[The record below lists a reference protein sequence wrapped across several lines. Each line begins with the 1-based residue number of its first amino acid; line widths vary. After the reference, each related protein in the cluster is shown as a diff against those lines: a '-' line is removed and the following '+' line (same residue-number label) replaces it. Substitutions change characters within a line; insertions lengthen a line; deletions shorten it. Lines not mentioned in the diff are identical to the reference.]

1 MLQSFRM
8 SDATGRRS
16 PLAVPLKV
24 LFYVGFAA
32 FFFVF
37 GYTLGEAP
45 GEIAPGREP
54 GHVTGIKDETPEWL
68 PGDVDFDLFWDVWD
82 MVRSEYVDKGV
93 SDKQLFYGALQGLV
107 WGLEDPYSSFFTP
120 QKAEEFNQELAGTFF
135 GIGAEIGL
143 DQDGNVVVIAPLPD
157 TPADR
162 AGIQAGDRILLVDD
176 TDTTGLTVNEAVQM
190 IRGEKGTSVTLT
202 ISRDGSEPFEV
213 QIVRDE
219 IKIKSVT
226 WKVQDDG
233 IGVITISMFN
243 EETSGLFKQA
253 SQELLQKGVAKLIV
267 DLRNNP
273 GGLLDSAIELAGY
286 WVGDDVVVI
295 EATGDDRLELPANG
309 VPWFSEMD
317 TVVLVNGG
325 SASASE
331 ILAGALQ
338 DYDLAQVI
346 GEQTFGKGSVQTY
359 HELPDGSAVK
369 ITVAK
374 WLTPLGRS
382 IDKNGITPDAVV
394 PLTQED
400 FNANQD
406 PQLEAAINFL
416 QTQ

>member
-1 MLQSFRM
+1 MLVE
-8 SDATGRRS
+8 TGRRS
-16 PLAVPLKV
+16 PLAAPLKA

-37 GYTLGEAP
+37 GYTLGETP
-45 GEIAPGREP
+45 GSLPIGNQGQVVGTKGEA
-54 GHVTGIKDETPEWL
+54 PEWL
-68 PGDVDFDLFWDVWD
+68 PGDVDFDLFWEVWD
-82 MVRSEYVDKGV
+82 LVRSEYVDQDIT
-93 SDKQLFYGALQGLV
+93 DKQLFYGALQGLLG
-107 WGLEDPYSSFFTP
+107 GLDDPYSNFFTP
-120 QKAEEFNQELAGTFF
+120 RMAEEFSQELSGTFF

-143 DQDGNVVVIAPLPD
+143 DENGNVVVIAPLPE

-162 AGIQAGDRILLVDD
+162 AGILAGDRILLVDEQD
-176 TDTTGLTVNEAVQM
+176 TAGLTVNEAVQI
-190 IRGEKGTSVTLT
+190 IRGEKGTEVMLT
-202 ISRDGSEPFEV
+202 ISRGGGEPFKV
-213 QIVRDE
+213 PITRDE
-219 IKIKSVT
+219 ITIKSVT
-226 WKVQDDG
+226 WELRDDG
-233 IGVITISMFN
+233 IGVITVSMFN
-243 EETSGLFKQA
+243 EETAPLFRQA
-253 SQELLQKGVAKLIV
+253 SQELIRDGMTGLIV

-273 GGLLDSAIELAGY
+273 GGLLDSAIDLAGY

-295 EATGDDRLELPANG
+295 ESTGDDRLDLHADG
-309 VPWFSEMD
+309 VPWFSEMK

-338 DYDLAQVI
+338 DYDLAEVI

-359 HELPDGSAVK
+359 HELPEGSAVK

-382 IDKNGITPDAVV
+382 IDQDGITPDTVV
-394 PLTQED
+394 PLTEED
-400 FNANQD
+400 FNANKD